1 MFDLDGERDY
11 NSPTYILKAVICFV
25 GAHYFSYIKQ
35 KSHPMHSKKKCTW
48 KLYDDDRPIF

>member
-1 MFDLDGERDY
+1 MFDLDDEMEYR
-11 NSPTYILKAVICFV
+11 PPKYILKAVICFV

-35 KSHPMHSKKKCTW
+35 KSHRTNSKRKYIW